1 MQKGRDGQ
9 QISTTGVFVE
19 RNDRHCVVYR
29 GTRTALIAAGL
40 AGPRHFPEGQR
51 RFSWHF
57 PKSGTNWGIRRRS
70 GDVYCLTK
78 LKDRHGTVD
87 AEIAAFYRSAEDEAR
102 RDAKFQRFL
111 DQVRRGAE
119 HRAPG
124 SAAPVSQSVAAV
136 AAATGHTVPGQV
148 AVRAAPTSSLETL
161 AVATLVFGLT
171 VYLWNRQA

>member
-40 AGPRHFPEGQR
+40 AGSRHFPEGQR

-57 PKSGTNWGIRRRS
+57 PKSGTNWGIRRRG

-87 AEIAAFYRSAEDEAR
+87 AEIAAFYRSAEDRAR

-111 DQVRRGAE
+111 DQVRAGAE
-119 HRAPG
+119 HRAPRPV
-124 SAAPVSQSVAAV
+124 APLTQSVAAV
-136 AAATGHTVPGQV
+136 AAAGHAEPSRV
-148 AVRAAPTSSLETL
+148 AARAAPTSSLETL

-171 VYLWNRQA
+171 VYLWTRQA